1 MLRNK
6 LDSLVRNTMRTFN
19 EFGSSLSD
27 NEQQIG
33 KRALSEG
40 EMASKSDDLEQ
51 IRSALN
57 DVERLAGQLTNVM
70 LSAALEEEIAP
81 EEIEGAH

>member
-1 MLRNK
+1 
-6 LDSLVRNTMRTFN
+6 VRNTQRTFA

-27 NEQQIG
+27 NDQQMG

-40 EMASKSDDLEQ
+40 EAAAKSDELEK
-51 IRSALN
+51 IRSALS

-70 LSAALEEEIAP
+70 LSAALEEEVAP